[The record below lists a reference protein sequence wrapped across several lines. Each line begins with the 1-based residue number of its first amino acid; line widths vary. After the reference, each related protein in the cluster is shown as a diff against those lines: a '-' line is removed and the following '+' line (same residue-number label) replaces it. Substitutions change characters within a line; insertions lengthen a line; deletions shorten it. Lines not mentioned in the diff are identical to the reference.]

1 MTIDRTRRISPTA
14 LAIVG
19 VVALGTLVWV
29 VLNSSF
35 FAIRQVRVEGAR
47 NVSGDEIRSVAAIP
61 SDDNLIMLEIDGVR
75 ARLEE
80 HPWIAEAQVG
90 RDLPSTVV
98 IRVVERLAGGLL
110 LDPRGIV
117 VVAGDGVVLERAE
130 NRPPGLPEVGSWPDV
145 LAPGEEVDGLEQQ
158 LRVTAS
164 MPSPLL
170 RRIATAGLEGSD
182 IVLRL
187 RDGGDVLYGSAT
199 ELDAKNR
206 ALADMLRWAV
216 GQGIAVRT
224 IDVRVPAAPSLEPGI
239 RGSMD
244 PAPSASP

>member
-1 MTIDRTRRISPTA
+1 MTIDGTRRSSPAA

-19 VVALGTLVWV
+19 VVALGIAVFV

-47 NVSGDEIRSVAAIP
+47 HVSSDEIRRVAAIP
-61 SDDNLIMLEIDGVR
+61 TDDNLVMFEIDSVT

-80 HPWIAEAQVG
+80 HPWIAEAQID

-98 IRVVERLAGGLL
+98 IRVVERVPGGLL
-110 LDPRGIV
+110 LDPQGIV
-117 VVAGDGVVLERAE
+117 VVAGDGVVLERADG
-130 NRPPGLPEVGSWPDV
+130 RPPRVPEVGSWPEILD
-145 LAPGEEVDGLEQQ
+145 PGGEVEGLEKQ
-158 LRVTAS
+158 LRVTSS
-164 MPSPLL
+164 MPAPLL
-170 RRIATAGLEGSD
+170 RRIASAGLEGPD

-187 RDGGDVLYGSAT
+187 RDGGAVLYGAPT

-206 ALADMLRWAV
+206 ALGDMLRWAV

-224 IDVRVPAAPSLEPGI
+224 IDVRVPAAPSLEPA
-239 RGSMD
+239 RGG
-244 PAPSASP
+244 PVPTPITSP